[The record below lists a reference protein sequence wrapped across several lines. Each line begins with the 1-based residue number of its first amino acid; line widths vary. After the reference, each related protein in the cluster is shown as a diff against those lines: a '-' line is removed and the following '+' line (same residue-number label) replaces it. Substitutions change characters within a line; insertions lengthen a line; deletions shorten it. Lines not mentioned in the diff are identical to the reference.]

1 MRILRTRFGKDVV
14 AEFLPPV
21 RLNPKRPQKAVIF
34 CSGMPSV
41 PRHGALLEFFARK
54 GFWCFYPRYRGSWES
69 SGRFLKYSPEEDI
82 KMVLERLPRGFKD
95 LWSGKAYKV
104 RPAETYLVAGSFGG
118 PAGILLASDKRIKK
132 VVAVSPVVEW
142 RAPSKAE
149 PLSWL
154 EKFVRQ
160 AFGEGYRFKSSDWRK
175 LASGRFYNPMPLW
188 KEIPGEKLLI
198 YHAKDDESVRA
209 REVVKFAKLTGAKL
223 RLLRRGGH
231 LSSPP
236 IVFKH
241 WPEIKKFF
249 KSK

>member
-21 RLNPKRPQKAVIF
+21 RLNSKRPQKAVIF

-118 PAGILLASDKRIKK
+118 PAGILLASDKRLKK
-132 VVAVSPVVEW
+132 VVAISPVVEW
-142 RAPSKAE
+142 RGG
-149 PLSWL
+149 
-154 EKFVRQ
+154 
-160 AFGEGYRFKSSDWRK
+160 GEGGAAAWPGKIGSP
-175 LASGRFYNPMPLW
+175 APPGGGRAH
-188 KEIPGEKLLI
+188 G
-198 YHAKDDESVRA
+198 S
-209 REVVKFAKLTGAKL
+209 
-223 RLLRRGGH
+223 
-231 LSSPP
+231 
-236 IVFKH
+236 
-241 WPEIKKFF
+241 
-249 KSK
+249 